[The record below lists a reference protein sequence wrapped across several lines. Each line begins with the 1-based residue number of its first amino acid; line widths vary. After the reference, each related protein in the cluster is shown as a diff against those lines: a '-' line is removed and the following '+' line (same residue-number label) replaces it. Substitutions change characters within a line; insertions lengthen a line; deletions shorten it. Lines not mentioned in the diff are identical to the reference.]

1 VASDLSNLPPF
12 AKTLQG
18 LSDEDRKAVVSSQ
31 HPDYTENSVHWHV
44 LLDAFEGR
52 GGLVTGEYLWR
63 FPREE
68 DPGYNRR
75 KEAAR
80 YHNYLETLV
89 DIYIRFVWSQ
99 GVKRTSKDP
108 KYDEWLTDVD
118 GDGLSMDDFLKRQAG
133 QALVGGH
140 CAALVDKTTAEA
152 VGPTRAEE
160 ASRVVLSTFPSTT
173 ITDWRF
179 ARSEL
184 TGVKLLEDALPESI
198 AQAPD
203 AAAVQ
208 YLIWDT
214 QGWARF
220 DTEGQL
226 LAGDMPGIGL
236 VPVVPLRPK
245 PSNRSYMLGRPL
257 ISNANIIRAMFNR
270 TSEEDQVLCDQAF
283 SILTCD
289 VHPDA
294 DVDQAR
300 AALAGSIGT
309 TRALVAHGKI
319 DYATPDMQVPQA
331 IRDNVAFLIQEMYR
345 AAHVKFRKDSLEAET
360 AEAIKLQHAELNEA
374 LQGLAQQLE
383 SCERKIARCYYAWTE
398 ATPELAQAAF
408 ERADP
413 KAVYPDEFFVD
424 SLLAELQ
431 AWAEGIALGL
441 GQTMTRRI
449 KKRAARRI
457 DPSMSP
463 DDVRAVDAEID
474 AIKTEDDGTRL
485 MPTLSPDLGPDTG
498 AVQ

>member
-1 VASDLSNLPPF
+1 
-12 AKTLQG
+12 
-18 LSDEDRKAVVSSQ
+18 
-31 HPDYTENSVHWHV
+31 
-44 LLDAFEGR
+44 
-52 GGLVTGEYLWR
+52 
-63 FPREE
+63 
-68 DPGYNRR
+68 
-75 KEAAR
+75 
-80 YHNYLETLV
+80 
-89 DIYIRFVWSQ
+89 
-99 GVKRTSKDP
+99 
-108 KYDEWLTDVD
+108 
-118 GDGLSMDDFLKRQAG
+118 
-133 QALVGGH
+133 
-140 CAALVDKTTAEA
+140 
-152 VGPTRAEE
+152 
-160 ASRVVLSTFPSTT
+160 
-173 ITDWRF
+173 
-179 ARSEL
+179 
-184 TGVKLLEDALPESI
+184 
-198 AQAPD
+198 
-203 AAAVQ
+203 
-208 YLIWDT
+208 
-214 QGWARF
+214 
-220 DTEGQL
+220 
-226 LAGDMPGIGL
+226 
-236 VPVVPLRPK
+236 
-245 PSNRSYMLGRPL
+245 
-257 ISNANIIRAMFNR
+257 
-270 TSEEDQVLCDQAF
+270 
-283 SILTCD
+283 